1 MKGASFLL
9 FTILWL
15 GMMAFSF
22 HYQVED
28 DKQYAEK
35 IAFKQA
41 EMFFQHILLLR
52 QWNSRHGGVYAPIT
66 VNNPPNPHLNVP
78 NRDISMPN
86 GTQLT
91 LINPAY
97 MTRQL
102 AELEQAGSGIRFH
115 ITSLTPIRPE
125 NKADDWENK
134 ALNAFAK
141 GASFFTELAN
151 IEGQAFYRYMG
162 PLKLEQDCLK
172 CHADQNSK
180 VGDIRGGISVSIPGE
195 FIDDFVSDRVERLRK
210 SHLLIAAVGLLA
222 LLVASWAQ
230 SKLSRRLTKAQS
242 HLQLAYLD
250 SLTLLPNRRYY
261 DAFLRREW
269 KRATRHHYPLSMIM
283 IDIDYF
289 KAYNDSLGHPEGDQC
304 LRQVGRTLRRYF
316 RRSGDLIA
324 RYGGEE
330 FCVVAACDAM
340 QIMQLAEILRMAV
353 ESMKLPHP
361 DSKVS
366 QYVTISLGV
375 ATLIPADNME
385 SSDLLLH
392 ADQALYTAKHT
403 GRNRVAKYQTN
414 PYMDSSPIASQE

>member
-1 MKGASFLL
+1 MKGVSFLA
-9 FTILWL
+9 FAILWL

-22 HYQVED
+22 HYQVEN

-41 EMFFQHILLLR
+41 GMFFQHILQLR
-52 QWNSRHGGVYAPIT
+52 QWNSQHGGVYAPIT
-66 VNNPPNPHLNVP
+66 AKNPPNPHLKMP
-78 NRDISMPN
+78 ERDVTTPN

-97 MTRQL
+97 MTRQM
-102 AELEQAGSGIRFH
+102 AELEQSASGIRFH
-115 ITSLTPIRPE
+115 ITSLTPLRPE
-125 NKADDWENK
+125 NKADAWETK
-134 ALNAFAK
+134 ALKTFSS
-141 GASFFTELAN
+141 GQSSFTELAT
-151 IEGQAFYRYMG
+151 IEGKPFYRYMG
-162 PLKLEQDCLK
+162 PLKLESDCMK
-172 CHADQNSK
+172 CHTDPESK
-180 VGDIRGGISVSIPGE
+180 VGDIRGGISVSLPGD
-195 FIDDFVSDRVERLRK
+195 FVDDFVSERVERLRK
-210 SHLLIAAVGLLA
+210 SHLIIAAIGLMA
-222 LLVASWAQ
+222 LLIASWAQ

-269 KRATRHHYPLSMIM
+269 KRASRHHYPLSMIM
-283 IDIDYF
+283 IDIDFF
-289 KAYNDSLGHPEGDQC
+289 KAYNDNLGHPEGDQC

-330 FCVVAACDAM
+330 FCVVAACDSM

-353 ESMKLPHP
+353 ETMKLPHP

-366 QYVTISLGV
+366 QYVTISLGA
-375 ATLIPADNME
+375 ATLIPTENME
-385 SSDLLLH
+385 CSDLLFN
-392 ADQALYTAKHT
+392 ADQALYTAKHS
-403 GRNRVAKYQTN
+403 GRNRVVKYQAQ
-414 PYMDSSPIASQE
+414 PAISKDIV

>member
-1 MKGASFLL
+1 MKGVSFLI
-9 FTILWL
+9 FSVLWL
-15 GMMAFSF
+15 GMIVFSF

-28 DKQYAEK
+28 DKKYAERV
-35 IAFKQA
+35 IFKQA
-41 EMFFQHILLLR
+41 EMFFKHIVQIR
-52 QWNSRHGGVYAPIT
+52 QWNSQHGGVYVPVTA
-66 VNNPPNPHLNVP
+66 NNPPNPYLEVS
-78 NRDISMPN
+78 NRDVTTPDGI
-86 GTQLT
+86 QLT
-91 LINPAY
+91 LVNPAY

-102 AELEQAGSGIRFH
+102 AELEKIGSGILFH

-125 NKADDWENK
+125 NKADEWETK
-134 ALNAFAK
+134 ALKAFAK
-141 GASFFTELAN
+141 GAPFFTELTD
-151 IEGQAFYRYMG
+151 IGGQPFYRYMG
-162 PLKLEQDCLK
+162 PLKLESDCLK
-172 CHADQNSK
+172 CHADQGSK
-180 VGDIRGGISVSIPGE
+180 VGDIRGGISVSLPGE

-222 LLVASWAQ
+222 LLIASWAQ

-283 IDIDYF
+283 IDIDFF
-289 KAYNDSLGHPEGDQC
+289 KAYNDNLGHPEGDQC

-330 FCVVAACDAM
+330 FCVVAACDSM

-353 ESMKLPHP
+353 ETMKLPHP
-361 DSKVS
+361 DSNVS

-375 ATLIPADNME
+375 ATLIPAENME
-385 SSDLLLH
+385 CGDLLLH
-392 ADQALYTAKHT
+392 ADQALYKAKHS
-403 GRNRVAKYQTN
+403 GRNRVAKYQV
-414 PYMDSSPIASQE
+414 

>member
-1 MKGASFLL
+1 MKGVSFLI
-9 FTILWL
+9 FSVLWL
-15 GMMAFSF
+15 AMIAFSF

-28 DKQYAEK
+28 DKKYAERVV
-35 IAFKQA
+35 FKQA
-41 EMFFQHILLLR
+41 EMFFKHLVQIR
-52 QWNSRHGGVYAPIT
+52 QWNSQHGGVYAPIT
-66 VNNPPNPHLNVP
+66 VNTPPNPYLKVP
-78 NRDISMPN
+78 NRDVSLPN
-86 GTQLT
+86 GIQLT

-102 AELEQAGSGIRFH
+102 AELEESGSGIRFH

-125 NKADDWENK
+125 NKADDWEAK
-134 ALNAFAK
+134 ALQAFAK
-141 GASFFTELAN
+141 GASFFTELTD
-151 IEGQAFYRYMG
+151 IGGQPFYRYMG
-162 PLKLEQDCLK
+162 PLKLDSDCLK
-172 CHADQNSK
+172 CHADQESE
-180 VGDIRGGISVSIPGE
+180 VGDIRGGISVSLPGE

-222 LLVASWAQ
+222 LLIASWAQ

-283 IDIDYF
+283 IDIDFF
-289 KAYNDSLGHPEGDQC
+289 KAYNDNLGHPEGDQC

-330 FCVVAACDAM
+330 FCVVAACDSM

-353 ESMKLPHP
+353 ETMKLPHP
-361 DSKVS
+361 DSNVS

-375 ATLIPADNME
+375 ATLIPAENME
-385 SSDLLLH
+385 CGDLLLQ
-392 ADQALYTAKHT
+392 ADQALYKAKHS
-403 GRNRVAKYQTN
+403 GRNRVAKYQV
-414 PYMDSSPIASQE
+414 